1 MQLSRQE
8 SNGVQWKLGNRS
20 IWSFYFPGDEWEIYA
35 EIALTRS
42 PVVPPPPPPPSCLVP
57 SPSALLQLLRRT
69 ATHLEA
75 NRPAVPAP
83 ARAASAWRLAT
94 IAPLLSRNGRRR
106 NNGRRWGTDAGAL
119 SAGGAAASGMGP
131 GSRVL
136 PHFRALPPSSVPRS
150 CLSFKID
157 ILNLK
162 DYKHE
167 LIVS

>member
-8 SNGVQWKLGNRS
+8 RNGVQWKLGNRS
-20 IWSFYFPGDEWEIYA
+20 IWSFYFPEDEWEIYA

-119 SAGGAAASGMGP
+119 SGGRAAPPVGALEPPDRNLTVRNGAGRSGFATLPRLAAFFGAT
-131 GSRVL
+131 L
-136 PHFRALPPSSVPRS
+136 LF
-150 CLSFKID
+150 
-157 ILNLK
+157 
-162 DYKHE
+162 
-167 LIVS
+167 IV